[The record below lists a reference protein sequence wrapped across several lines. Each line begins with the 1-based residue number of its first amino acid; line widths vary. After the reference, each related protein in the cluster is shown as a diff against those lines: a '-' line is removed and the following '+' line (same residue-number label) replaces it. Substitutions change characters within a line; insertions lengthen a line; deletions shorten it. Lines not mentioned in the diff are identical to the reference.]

1 MVEVINPDIIYKSM
15 INSPNPPYDKIIEF
29 IKKEAESYISLKGV
43 IDECGSDEEFTKQ
56 FEYIVSLT
64 NRIRT
69 ETLELLIDNYHIYQL
84 KKRKFC
90 NKIRTYIQ
98 R

>member
-56 FEYIVSLT
+56 F
-64 NRIRT
+64 
-69 ETLELLIDNYHIYQL
+69 
-84 KKRKFC
+84 
-90 NKIRTYIQ
+90 
-98 R
+98 